1 MLCGTSFVLTDENCV
16 YLHTLKKCVE
26 ELVVEDNW
34 DAMYDR
40 YTLAIKG

>member
-1 MLCGTSFVLTDENCV
+1 MLCGTSFVLTDENI
-16 YLHTLKKCVE
+16 
-26 ELVVEDNW
+26 VEDNW